1 MKLSIEEKA
10 KAYDEAFKRAREWY
24 NELEPDSY
32 TCVVESI
39 FPEFKERSKNERIRK
54 EIISILKGEVRYTSK
69 EDTDRYIAWLEKK
82 GETSEVDGT
91 FVNIDDVREYFMQ
104 EIYRILDADP
114 TNDRANQI
122 IDVFDGLPTVKLEKQ
137 GEPNP
142 YSGVSFKYNGHTW
155 GMCAR
160 DNGVEILV
168 DGEIKERVFLGSKPQ
183 GKSALDAINEEKVDN
198 ANKVEPK
205 FHEGDWVVLTVGELS
220 DTRQIVNVDTN
231 KKRYWFDDNSYLP
244 IVDEECLRLW
254 TIQDA
259 KDSDMLSWD
268 DSKCITIFKNI
279 YDKDSFNSYGF
290 VGSCTGTFESRI
302 AYHDI
307 KGAHPATRE
316 QRDLLLTKMEE
327 AGYEWDARK
336 KELNKVERKEAIH
349 KELTEFE
356 KAVKQVMEEAIECG
370 DTHNLKADADMLLSL
385 VQKSDEE
392 YNITGIHSRPAKG
405 KLGEMIKNLKPA
417 WSEEDENIIEDAACV
432 ILDCVNTAETE
443 KEKKRLEE
451 LFDKLQDL
459 KPQSTWKPSDEQI
472 KCISD
477 VVADAKYRND
487 ISTNGYEPYTH
498 LSTLLQQLKKLKEK

>member
-1 MKLSIEEKA
+1 MKELSIEEKA
-10 KAYDEAFKRAREWY
+10 KAYDEAIERAREWY

-39 FPEFKERSKNERIRK
+39 FPEFKEIDNEKIRK
-54 EIISILKGEVRYTSK
+54 RIIALVNAYGQGMYKDEML
-69 EDTDRYIAWLEKK
+69 AWLEKQ
-82 GETSEVDGT
+82 D
-91 FVNIDDVREYFMQ
+91 
-104 EIYRILDADP
+104 
-114 TNDRANQI
+114 
-122 IDVFDGLPTVKLEKQ
+122 
-137 GEPNP
+137 EPNP

-168 DGEIKERVFLGSKPQ
+168 DGEIKERVFLDSKPQ
-183 GKSALDAINEEKVDN
+183 GKSALEAINEEKVDN

-205 FHEGDWVVLTVGELS
+205 FKVEKDKWYVCTSQYCNCIEGRNYKASLDGRIIDDYGTEYDIHS
-220 DTRQIVNVDTN
+220 DAYR
-231 KKRYWFDDNSYLP
+231 WFRP
-244 IVDEECLRLW
+244 W

-259 KDSDMLSWD
+259 KDGDVLSWD

-316 QRDLLLTKMEE
+316 QRDLLFTKMEE
-327 AGYEWDARK
+327 AGYEWNARK
-336 KELNKVERKEAIH
+336 KELNKVEQKKAIH

-385 VQKSDEE
+385 VQK
-392 YNITGIHSRPAKG
+392 
-405 KLGEMIKNLKPA
+405 PA
-417 WSEEDENIIEDAACV
+417 WSEEDENILDAITYTVKNSGYKHCIGVSNEMMITFIES
-432 ILDCVNTAETE
+432 
-443 KEKKRLEE
+443 
-451 LFDKLQDL
+451 L
-459 KPQSTWKPSDEQI
+459 KQRYTWKPSNEYI
-472 KCISD
+472 NALEYFIRSLGESD
-477 VVADAKYRND
+477 YSSSYSYDSKM
-487 ISTNGYEPYTH
+487 E
-498 LSTLLQQLKKLKEK
+498 LLRLLLFDLKKLKE